1 MRRLTIFTTMQY
13 SERMKTRKIT
23 ETKYFHKAI
32 TNLIKK
38 RQILQEDFD
47 DFTRELAKNPEMGDV
62 VVGTNGVRKA
72 RLKSASRGKS
82 GGSRVCYYDLTLKNE
97 VFLLLIYTKNQQ
109 ETLTTDDKKDL
120 KELVTIIR
128 RGNQ

>member
-1 MRRLTIFTTMQY
+1 MQY
-13 SERMKTRKIT
+13 SESMKKRKIT

-38 RQILQEDFD
+38 RQVLQEDFD
-47 DFTRELAKNPEMGDV
+47 DFAKELAQNPEMGDI

-82 GGSRVCYYDLTLKNE
+82 GGSRVCYYDLTHKNE

-109 ETLTTDDKKDL
+109 ETLTAEDKKDL
-120 KELVTIIR
+120 KEIVTIIR